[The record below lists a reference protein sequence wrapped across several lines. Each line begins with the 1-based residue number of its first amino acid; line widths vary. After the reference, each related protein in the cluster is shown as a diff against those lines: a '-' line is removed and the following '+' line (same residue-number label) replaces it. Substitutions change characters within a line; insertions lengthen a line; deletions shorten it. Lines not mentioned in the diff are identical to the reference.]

1 MHAASPTCPED
12 NRHRRVQQAVR
23 ALLAEQGFGIS
34 MDAVALRAGCSKQTL
49 YARYGSKD
57 ALFRQVVKEQL
68 ALTTIAL
75 DTSSP
80 DLRST
85 LLAFAIDHAEH
96 LSEPETLAA
105 CRLMSAEAHRFPDEA
120 RTMFVDGLETLHQ
133 RLADCLASAM
143 QQKLIAHDD
152 PHRAA
157 ELLLG
162 MLVGLDFERKRFN
175 APHRH
180 DAGQRHAWAEFAVD
194 AFLRAFRSTSNISPF
209 PLPDNA

>member
-1 MHAASPTCPED
+1 MHAAAPTCPED
-12 NRHRRVQQAVR
+12 HRHRRVQQAVR
-23 ALLAEQGFGIS
+23 SLLAEQGFGIS

-75 DTSSP
+75 DTSGP

-85 LLAFAIDHAEH
+85 LLAFALDHAEH

-120 RTMFVDGLETLHQ
+120 RTMFVDCLETLNQ

-194 AFLRAFRSTSNISPF
+194 AFLRAFRSTPSISPF